1 MENEN
6 KEIIETEKVEEE
18 VNEEKN
24 QEIVEEQ
31 ALEIVEEESKE
42 EKVEEEP
49 YVGKE
54 VTTSI
59 RYDYRTMKYFNM
71 YNAVA
76 RRKMPLWYLVMG
88 ILSLGFSAYTIIDG
102 VMEANKNPEV
112 SATSAY
118 IFGGIFAF
126 FAVYLLLQ
134 SFRFE
139 SFVDKTITNH
149 FMTHKVAKQHI
160 NIREDKITLIPV
172 NKPEESFSYDW
183 AQITSIEEIDEF
195 FFLYIGRSPLIIDKD
210 PSKMVEGTLEQM
222 IEIFTEKIE
231 LKPYK
236 RYKGKVVKQPITYV
250 HQDDLEEEQNAIEA
264 ESVEE
269 TEE

>member
-6 KEIIETEKVEEE
+6 KELLEKEEVVEEVKDEQPLE
-18 VNEEKN
+18 V
-24 QEIVEEQ
+24 VEEQ
-31 ALEIVEEESKE
+31 PKE
-42 EKVEEEP
+42 EQEEQ

-71 YNAVA
+71 YNAVT
-76 RRKMPLWYLVMG
+76 RRKLPLWYLIMG
-88 ILSLGFSAYTIIDG
+88 ILSFAFAVYTVIDG

-118 IFGGIFAF
+118 IFGAIFVF
-126 FAVYLLLQ
+126 FAVYLLMQ

-149 FMTHKVAKQHI
+149 FMQHKVAKQHI
-160 NIREDKITLIPV
+160 KIREDKITLIPV

-210 PSKMVEGTLEQM
+210 PNKMIEGTVDQM

-236 RYKGKVVKQPITYV
+236 RYKGKVVKKPITFV
-250 HQDDLEEEQNAIEA
+250 HQDDLEEDENAIEV

-269 TEE
+269 TNE